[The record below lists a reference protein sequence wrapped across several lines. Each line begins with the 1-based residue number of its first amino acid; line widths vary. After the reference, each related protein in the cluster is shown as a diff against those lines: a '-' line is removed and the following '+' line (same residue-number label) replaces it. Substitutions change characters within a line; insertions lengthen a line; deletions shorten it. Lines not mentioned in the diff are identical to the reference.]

1 MMMMMMTVTTTMMLM
16 MMTVTVDVDVM
27 ILMMSVS
34 PAREPLFQGMDPSL
48 TKENGTK
55 MVQVVPRWRKMG
67 LRWRKMGL
75 KLPSW
80 PKIGPKITLNE
91 RKTEHIAG

>member
-1 MMMMMMTVTTTMMLM
+1 MNPLRGDLDDDLGTTGRCHEGAGDN
-16 MMTVTVDVDVM
+16 VK
-27 ILMMSVS
+27 MSVS

-75 KLPSW
+75 RWRKMGLKLPSW
-80 PKIGPKITLNE
+80 PKIGPKITLSS
-91 RKTEHIAG
+91 A

>member
-1 MMMMMMTVTTTMMLM
+1 MHPLNGDMKATGRHHEGAGDNVK
-16 MMTVTVDVDVM
+16 
-27 ILMMSVS
+27 MSVS

-67 LRWRKMGL
+67 LRWRFQMILMTALLVMTDDKR
-75 KLPSW
+75 S
-80 PKIGPKITLNE
+80 
-91 RKTEHIAG
+91 R